1 MRPAALRQLDE
12 NITLHGGHRERI
24 RTRFTVL
31 VNDCSYLGKSV
42 NVSSTLGEKWQTS
55 SSKTQVKGNVAQAFA
70 RGILISTK

>member
-42 NVSSTLGEKWQTS
+42 NVSLTLGEKWQTS
-55 SSKTQVKGNVAQAFA
+55 FMKAHMKGNFAQA
-70 RGILISTK
+70 

>member
-42 NVSSTLGEKWQTS
+42 NVSLTLGEKWQTS
-55 SSKTQVKGNVAQAFA
+55 FMKAHMKCNFAQA
-70 RGILISTK
+70 